1 MKKENQLTG
10 GGGFLLILG
19 ALAFFLPMFNYQLLI
34 LSWLGGMQQ
43 PVGLSAMV
51 IGGILFGIGKL
62 QEFRDSSPVAS
73 PTDPVANTLQGPP
86 TAPASEPSGPA
97 EGPIA

>member
-1 MKKENQLTG
+1 MQKDNQLTG

-19 ALAFFLPMFNYQLLI
+19 ALAFFLPMFDYQLLI

-51 IGGILFGIGKL
+51 IGGILFAIGKL
-62 QEFRDSSPVAS
+62 QDVRNASPVPG
-73 PTDPVANTLQGPP
+73 PTDPVANTLQ
-86 TAPASEPSGPA
+86 APAAASASEPQGPA
-97 EGPIA
+97 EGPAG

>member
-10 GGGFLLILG
+10 GGGTLLILG
-19 ALAFFLPMFNYQLLI
+19 ALAFFLPVFDYQLLI

-62 QEFRDSSPVAS
+62 QELRDASPVPG
-73 PTDPVANTLQGPP
+73 PTDPVANTLQAPL
-86 TAPASEPSGPA
+86 TAPLSEPSGPA

>member
-10 GGGFLLILG
+10 GGGFLLLLG
-19 ALAFFLPMFNYQLLI
+19 ALAFFLPMFDYQLLI

-62 QEFRDSSPVAS
+62 QDLRDAS
-73 PTDPVANTLQGPP
+73 AVPGPTDPLANTLR
-86 TAPASEPSGPA
+86 APAAATASEPPGPSEGPA
-97 EGPIA
+97 A

>member
-1 MKKENQLTG
+1 MKKENQLSSTG
-10 GGGFLLILG
+10 GFPLVLG
-19 ALAFFLPMFNYQLLI
+19 ALAFFLPMFDYQLLI

-51 IGGILFGIGKL
+51 IGGVLFAMGKL
-62 QEFRDSSPVAS
+62 QEIRNASPVPS
-73 PTDPVANTLQGPP
+73 PTDPLP
-86 TAPASEPSGPA
+86 TSPDAAAAASGAESPASA

>member
-1 MKKENQLTG
+1 MKKDNQLSST
-10 GGGFLLILG
+10 GGFLLVLG
-19 ALAFFLPMFNYQLLI
+19 ALAFFLPMFDYQLLI

-51 IGGILFGIGKL
+51 IGGALFAVGKL
-62 QEFRDSSPVAS
+62 QEFRNASPVPG
-73 PTDPVANTLQGPP
+73 PTDPVANTLQGQS
-86 TAPASEPSGPA
+86 TAPASERSGPA

>member
-1 MKKENQLTG
+1 
-10 GGGFLLILG
+10 
-19 ALAFFLPMFNYQLLI
+19 MFDYQLLI

-51 IGGILFGIGKL
+51 IGGVLFATGKL
-62 QEFRDSSPVAS
+62 QEIRNASPVPS
-73 PTDPVANTLQGPP
+73 PTDPILTSPDAAAATSG
-86 TAPASEPSGPA
+86 AESPASA

>member
-1 MKKENQLTG
+1 MKKENQISST
-10 GGGFLLILG
+10 GGFLLVLG
-19 ALAFFLPMFNYQLLI
+19 ALAFFLPMFDYQLLI

-51 IGGILFGIGKL
+51 IGGVLFALGKL
-62 QEFRDSSPVAS
+62 QEIRNASPVPS
-73 PTDPVANTLQGPP
+73 PTDPMQTGQDA
-86 TAPASEPSGPA
+86 APATSVAESPATA

>member
-10 GGGFLLILG
+10 GGGTLLILG
-19 ALAFFLPMFNYQLLI
+19 ALAFFLPMFDYQLLI

-62 QEFRDSSPVAS
+62 QESRDSSPVAS
-73 PTDPVANTLQGPP
+73 PTEPVANTLQAP
-86 TAPASEPSGPA
+86 TPAPVSEASGSA

>member
-1 MKKENQLTG
+1 MKKENQLSST
-10 GGGFLLILG
+10 GGFLLVLG
-19 ALAFFLPMFNYQLLI
+19 ALAFFLPMFDYQLLI

-51 IGGILFGIGKL
+51 IGGALFAMGKL
-62 QEFRDSSPVAS
+62 QEFRNASPAPS
-73 PTDPVANTLQGPP
+73 PTDPVANTLQAPA
-86 TAPASEPSGPA
+86 TAPVSEPSGPA

>member
-1 MKKENQLTG
+1 MNKENQLTG

-19 ALAFFLPMFNYQLLI
+19 ALAFFLPMFDYQLLI

-51 IGGILFGIGKL
+51 IGGILFAIGKL
-62 QEFRDSSPVAS
+62 QDFRNASPVS
-73 PTDPVANTLQGPP
+73 GPTGPVANTLQ
-86 TAPASEPSGPA
+86 APAAASASEPPGPA
-97 EGPIA
+97 EGPAA

>member
-1 MKKENQLTG
+1 MKKDNQLSST
-10 GGGFLLILG
+10 GGFLLVLG
-19 ALAFFLPMFNYQLLI
+19 ALAFFLPMFDYQLLI

-51 IGGILFGIGKL
+51 IGGALFAMGKL
-62 QEFRDSSPVAS
+62 QEFRNASPVPS
-73 PTDPVANTLQGPP
+73 PTDPVPNTLQAPP

>member
-1 MKKENQLTG
+1 MKKDNQLSST
-10 GGGFLLILG
+10 GGFLLVLG
-19 ALAFFLPMFNYQLLI
+19 ALAFFLPMFDYQLLI

-51 IGGILFGIGKL
+51 IGGALFAMGKL
-62 QEFRDSSPVAS
+62 QEFRNASPVPS
-73 PTDPVANTLQGPP
+73 PTDPVPNTLQAPP
-86 TAPASEPSGPA
+86 IAPVSEPSGPA

>member
-1 MKKENQLTG
+1 MKKENQLAG
-10 GGGFLLILG
+10 GGGTLLILG
-19 ALAFFLPMFNYQLLI
+19 ALAFFLPMFDYQLLI

-62 QEFRDSSPVAS
+62 QEFRNSSPVAS
-73 PTDPVANTLQGPP
+73 PTDPVANTLQAPA
-86 TAPASEPSGPA
+86 TAPLSEASGPA

>member
-1 MKKENQLTG
+1 MNKENQLTG

-19 ALAFFLPMFNYQLLI
+19 ALAFFLPMFDYQLLI

-51 IGGILFGIGKL
+51 IGGILFAIGKL
-62 QEFRDSSPVAS
+62 QDLRNASPV
-73 PTDPVANTLQGPP
+73 PGPDGP
-86 TAPASEPSGPA
+86 CREHPASACGRVSVGA
-97 EGPIA
+97 ARSR

>member
-1 MKKENQLTG
+1 MKKENQLSG

-19 ALAFFLPMFNYQLLI
+19 ALAFFLPMFDYQLLI

-51 IGGILFGIGKL
+51 IGGILFAIGKL
-62 QEFRDSSPVAS
+62 QDIRNSSPVSS
-73 PTDPVANTLQGPP
+73 PTDPVANTLR
-86 TAPASEPSGPA
+86 APAAASGSEPPGPA
-97 EGPIA
+97 GGPIA

>member
-1 MKKENQLTG
+1 MKKENQLSST
-10 GGGFLLILG
+10 GGFLLVLG
-19 ALAFFLPMFNYQLLI
+19 ALAFFLPMFDYQLLI

-51 IGGILFGIGKL
+51 IGGALFAMGKL
-62 QEFRDSSPVAS
+62 QEFRNASPVPS
-73 PTDPVANTLQGPP
+73 PTDPILTSPDA
-86 TAPASEPSGPA
+86 APATSAAESPASA

>member
-1 MKKENQLTG
+1 MKKDNQLTG

-19 ALAFFLPMFNYQLLI
+19 ALAFFLPMFDYQLLI

-51 IGGILFGIGKL
+51 IGGILFAIGKL
-62 QEFRDSSPVAS
+62 QDFRNASPVPG
-73 PTDPVANTLQGPP
+73 PTDAVPNTLHGPAA
-86 TAPASEPSGPA
+86 APASEPQGPA
-97 EGPIA
+97 GGPAT

>member
-10 GGGFLLILG
+10 GGGFLLIIG
-19 ALAFFLPMFNYQLLI
+19 ALAFFLPMFDYELLI

-51 IGGILFGIGKL
+51 IGGILFAIGKL
-62 QEFRDSSPVAS
+62 QDFRNASPVPG
-73 PTDPVANTLQGPP
+73 PTDPIANTLH
-86 TAPASEPSGPA
+86 APAAASTPEPQGPA
-97 EGPIA
+97 EGPVA

>member
-1 MKKENQLTG
+1 MKKENQLAG
-10 GGGFLLILG
+10 GGGTLLILG
-19 ALAFFLPMFNYQLLI
+19 ALAFFLPMFDYQLLI

-62 QEFRDSSPVAS
+62 QELRDASPVPG
-73 PTDPVANTLQGPP
+73 PTDPVANTLQAPA
-86 TAPASEPSGPA
+86 TAPVSEASGSA

>member
-1 MKKENQLTG
+1 MKKENQLSST
-10 GGGFLLILG
+10 GGFLLVLG
-19 ALAFFLPMFNYQLLI
+19 ALAFFLPMFDYQLLI

-51 IGGILFGIGKL
+51 IGGVLFAMGKL
-62 QEFRDSSPVAS
+62 QEIRNASPVPS
-73 PTDPVANTLQGPP
+73 PTDPIP
-86 TAPASEPSGPA
+86 TSPDAATATPAVESPATA